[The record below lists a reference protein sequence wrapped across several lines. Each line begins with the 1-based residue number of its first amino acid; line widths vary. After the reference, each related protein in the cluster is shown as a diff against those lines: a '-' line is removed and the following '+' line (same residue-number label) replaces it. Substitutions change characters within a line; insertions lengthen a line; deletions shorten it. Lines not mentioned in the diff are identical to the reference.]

1 MPNKN
6 IGVLYFLGSGQFYN
20 RIDRD
25 NFNTSFVSRE
35 EVRKIA
41 QFKTNKRKSGKTEP
55 KIHHGIHHGKFKQSL
70 IRRNSCLKL
79 KATLQTNQLR

>member
-41 QFKTNKRKSGKTEP
+41 QFKTDKRKSGKTKP
-55 KIHHGIHHGKFKQSL
+55 KIHHGKFKKSL